1 MKNVTDEIKA
11 WVKGNLKDK
20 RLPKWWKLSRTRLSL
35 KKDKYVHLTGKA
47 WHTGAILQY
56 LADLFTNQPVP
67 QLDSNVK
74 HAVWTANQLFGFLT
88 SLRSEQGLWL
98 KPEDMQQAK
107 TLGNYFLRMYVE
119 LHTTYRN
126 LSHFRLFN
134 CRPKLHLMAHMVAGL
149 ACSPR
154 NPLIDAVWMDENWIG
169 QIMHLAKKTHSKRTY
184 ASTLMRYSAGLL
196 PLRFLVTRKLL
207 TCSCLCRIEVCFGR
221 SIQAPGR
228 SPIHCKQI
236 THACQHAWH
245 CIA

>member
-1 MKNVTDEIKA
+1 MKNATDEIKA

-74 HAVWTANQLFGFLT
+74 HAVWTANQLFGLLT

-126 LSHFRLFN
+126 LSHFR
-134 CRPKLHLMAHMVAGL
+134 
-149 ACSPR
+149 
-154 NPLIDAVWMDENWIG
+154 
-169 QIMHLAKKTHSKRTY
+169 
-184 ASTLMRYSAGLL
+184 
-196 PLRFLVTRKLL
+196 
-207 TCSCLCRIEVCFGR
+207 
-221 SIQAPGR
+221 
-228 SPIHCKQI
+228 
-236 THACQHAWH
+236 
-245 CIA
+245 